1 MKKIISLFLALLLL
15 LSLAACGGQKEDPNA
30 GVYKATSA
38 RFKSLSIRVEDVFK
52 DGIQLELKSDGKAVL
67 STGDVDYNIRWELEG
82 EDFSLIAADS
92 EYKGT
97 LADGTLVLQNVLGSG
112 VDLTLE
118 KEG

>member
-1 MKKIISLFLALLLL
+1 M
-15 LSLAACGGQKEDPNA
+15 
-30 GVYKATSA
+30 
-38 RFKSLSIRVEDVFK
+38 
-52 DGIQLELKSDGKAVL
+52 L